1 MDKLN
6 LYRDYIQSLLE
17 RLNKPAINSSEIDSQ
32 LIIDRERDHYLL
44 LDVGW
49 EKGAQ
54 RVFNCY
60 VHVDIKN
67 GKIWIQRN
75 MTEIDLAEEL
85 TEMGVPRQDIVLG
98 LHSPFKRQFTEYAA
112 A

>member
-1 MDKLN
+1 MDKLT
-6 LYRDYIQSLLE
+6 LYRRHIRSLLE
-17 RLNKPAINSSEIDSQ
+17 RLNKPSFNATDVDSQ
-32 LIIDRERDHYLL
+32 MILDRERDHYLL

-49 EKGAQ
+49 EKGSQ

-60 VHVDIKN
+60 VHLDIKD

-75 MTEIDLAEEL
+75 MTEVDLAEEL
-85 TEMGVPRQDIVLG
+85 AAMGVPKQDIVLG
-98 LHSPFKRQFTEYAA
+98 LHSPYKRQFTEYAA